1 MERIMQKV
9 KPKRSYRS
17 PMRRA
22 QAQQTRDLIIETAER
37 LFLEHGY
44 GVTTVAA
51 IATDAGVSVDA
62 IYKGFGGKPGLVRAI
77 YDSGLKGLG
86 PIPAYQRSDEM
97 RTREKDPVTIMRKWG
112 ELTAEVASTLTPIRL
127 LMRAA
132 AADDAEVAAVLEE
145 SNVDRLK
152 RMRRNARFL
161 DQRGYLR
168 EGIDV
173 KQATDILWTC
183 SSAELYELFVL
194 QRGWSSRRFAR
205 FVSDLMISSLL
216 PR

>member
-1 MERIMQKV
+1 MKQKV
-9 KPKRSYRS
+9 NPKRSYSS
-17 PMRRA
+17 PMRQARA
-22 QAQQTRDLIIETAER
+22 QRTRDLIITTAER

-44 GVTTVAA
+44 GATTIAA
-51 IATDAGVSVDA
+51 IAMDADVSVDA
-62 IYKGFGGKPGLVRAI
+62 IYKGFGGKPGLVRAV
-77 YDSGLKGLG
+77 YDRGLKGVG

-97 RTREKDPVTIMRKWG
+97 RLREKDPITIMRRWG

-132 AADDAEVAAVLEE
+132 AADDAEIAAVLEE
-145 SNVDRLK
+145 SNADRLK
-152 RMRRNARFL
+152 RMRHNARFL
-161 DQRGYLR
+161 AQRGYLR
-168 EGIDV
+168 EGIDA
-173 KQATDILWTC
+173 KQAAEVLWTC

-216 PR
+216 PA

>member
-1 MERIMQKV
+1 MQKV
-9 KPKRSYRS
+9 NPRRSYRS
-17 PMRRA
+17 PVRAA
-22 QAQQTRDLIIETAER
+22 QAQRTRDRILTTAEQ
-37 LFLEHGY
+37 LFLERGY
-44 GVTTVAA
+44 RPTTIAA
-51 IATDAGVSVDA
+51 IATEAAVSVDA

-77 YDSGLKGLG
+77 YDRGLKGIG

-97 RTREKDPVTIMRKWG
+97 REREKDPVTIMRRWG

-132 AADDAEVAAVLEE
+132 AADDAEIAAVLEE
-145 SNVDRLK
+145 SNADRLK
-152 RMRRNARFL
+152 RMRQNARFL
-161 DQRGYLR
+161 EQRGYLR
-168 EGIDV
+168 EGIDA
-173 KQATDILWTC
+173 KQATEILWTC

-216 PR
+216 PP